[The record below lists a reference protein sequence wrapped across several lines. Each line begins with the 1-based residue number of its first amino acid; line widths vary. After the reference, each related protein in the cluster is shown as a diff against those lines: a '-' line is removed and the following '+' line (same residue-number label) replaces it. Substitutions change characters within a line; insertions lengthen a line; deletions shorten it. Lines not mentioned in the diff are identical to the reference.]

1 MKKKRLSLL
10 LVATMVFSLCA
21 CGSPDGNGNSGAQI
35 SVEQSDP
42 IESTDSNEEDE
53 PSDEELKPDY
63 DVEEQVLLDTGGIT
77 ITATGLSLNEFYGY
91 LELNLTVSNQTD
103 TDITVGL
110 NSADIDVPVGV
121 GSYAYLNGFQVSA
134 TALIDV
140 PAQSS
145 TDDTCTFHWD
155 DLIAAGIDEVS
166 QIELGFDIHDQDY
179 NHIVTGSQGL
189 CTLQTTLEG
198 SMDTELSDDMALLL
212 DAEGWQIYGKYV
224 PADESAENDKGHI
237 LAVCRNNTDSPGQIH
252 FKEISVDGTVLTY
265 EADIGGTLNI
275 GNQYYE
281 NPGHA
286 VVSKTSFAAA
296 DNVPDI
302 SDSSVITATLETF
315 GPETGD
321 YTDTQPLGTVTF
333 PIGK

>member
-1 MKKKRLSLL
+1 MDTELS
-10 LVATMVFSLCA
+10 
-21 CGSPDGNGNSGAQI
+21 D
-35 SVEQSDP
+35 D
-42 IESTDSNEEDE
+42 
-53 PSDEELKPDY
+53 
-63 DVEEQVLLDTGGIT
+63 T

-179 NHIVTGSQGL
+179 NHIVTRSMENMFRPMNLPKMIKGTSLLYAETIPTCRDRSTLRKSQ
-189 CTLQTTLEG
+189 
-198 SMDTELSDDMALLL
+198 
-212 DAEGWQIYGKYV
+212 W
-224 PADESAENDKGHI
+224 
-237 LAVCRNNTDSPGQIH
+237 
-252 FKEISVDGTVLTY
+252 TV
-265 EADIGGTLNI
+265 
-275 GNQYYE
+275 Q
-281 NPGHA
+281 
-286 VVSKTSFAAA
+286 F
-296 DNVPDI
+296 
-302 SDSSVITATLETF
+302 
-315 GPETGD
+315 
-321 YTDTQPLGTVTF
+321 
-333 PIGK
+333 